1 MAPGDSFA
9 AGYLSGVLF
18 GLGQKASL
26 RRGHVAAACTLTVHG
41 DRGPL
46 PKPPELSAILDST
59 DAEWAAIRVA
69 DGHFNT
75 RTGA

>member
-1 MAPGDSFA
+1 M
-9 AGYLSGVLF
+9 LF

-46 PKPPELSAILDST
+46 PGAAQLSAILDST
-59 DAEWAAIRVA
+59 DTEWAAIRVV
-69 DGHFNT
+69 DGQFNT